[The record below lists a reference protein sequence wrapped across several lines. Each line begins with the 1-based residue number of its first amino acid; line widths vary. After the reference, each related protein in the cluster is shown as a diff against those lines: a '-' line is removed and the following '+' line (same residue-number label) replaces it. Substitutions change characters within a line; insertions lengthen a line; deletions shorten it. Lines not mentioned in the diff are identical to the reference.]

1 MTPQAL
7 MRQHRRLLE
16 AAPSLYREDLRLAK
30 APRPRMKLLAALVMW
45 VWGC

>member
-16 AAPSLYREDLRLAK
+16 AAPEMYREDLALAR
-30 APRPRMKLLAALVMW
+30 APRPRMKLLVVLVML
-45 VWGC
+45 VWS